1 MTTTRI
7 LFLALSGAILILGL
21 FVARSAVDLPLG
33 VFGWGLVLFGVFFGV
48 RLVKQ
53 TMDEEETSQH

>member
-21 FVARSAVDLPLG
+21 FVARSAVEAPLG
-33 VFGWGLVLFGVFFGV
+33 IFGWGLVLFGVFFGFT
-48 RLVKQ
+48 LVKQ
-53 TMDEEETSQH
+53 TMDEEEASRH